1 MLDKKTIQCKNCGSI
16 LEKSEINCA
25 YCGTVLDVNKI
36 KKIKNDTIKNKISE
50 DLKKIEGVRLP
61 SPAEEFEI
69 FTKIRKMN
77 IARGIDEINRTS
89 EEVKA
94 IEVGELALESC
105 TGYYGQ
111 LSSKVARK
119 YENLGLS
126 LLDLFTEGM
135 MGLGQA
141 INKFDPTRGY
151 RFTTYAWWWIRAYI
165 ARAILKK
172 AGDIP
177 AYKGY
182 KIELIKQLAREDYE
196 INYLINN
203 EKDINNTLDKN
214 SLSATTGLNIDQIDY
229 LLDEGEEENQ

>member
-1 MLDKKTIQCKNCGSI
+1 MLIKNTTQCKNCGST
-16 LEKSEINCA
+16 LEKSEIKCS

-50 DLKKIEGVRLP
+50 DLKKIETVRLP

-69 FTKIRKMN
+69 FSRIRKMN
-77 IARGIDEINRTS
+77 IARGINEINRTS

-126 LLDLFTEGM
+126 LLDLFSEGM

-151 RFTTYAWWWIRAYI
+151 RFTTYAWWWIRAAI

-196 INYLINN
+196 MNLIINSEKNINT
-203 EKDINNTLDKN
+203 EIDKN
-214 SLSATTGLNIDQIDY
+214 SLVATTGLNIDEIDY
-229 LLDEGEEENQ
+229 LLEEFHEENK